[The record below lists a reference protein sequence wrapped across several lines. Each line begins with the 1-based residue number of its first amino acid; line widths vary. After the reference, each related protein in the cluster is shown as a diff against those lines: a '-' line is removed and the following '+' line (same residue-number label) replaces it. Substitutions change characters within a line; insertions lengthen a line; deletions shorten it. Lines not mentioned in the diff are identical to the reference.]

1 MNKNELVNNVMVSM
15 QEYLD
20 RKQQEQLKNVLVVNF
35 AGYELTQTE
44 TLPST
49 IVFDNE
55 YILKRFSI
63 DMLAKGIKKST
74 IEQYVRMAR
83 KFFRFT
89 NKNYREVTGQDIV
102 DFVAIYQYQY
112 NISNNYKST
121 MQKYLSSFFGWAYR
135 KRHIEDDIMRDVDPV
150 KPEQK
155 RKVRLTDMQVEDL
168 REAAKTLREKALL
181 EFMLSTGCR
190 VSEIILLNKT
200 DVDLHGGRVTI
211 YAEKTSSYRTGF
223 LNTKAKKALWQYINS
238 RTDDNEALF
247 VTARG
252 ACKRMSK
259 SSVEN
264 IVKSLGALAK
274 VPFITTVH
282 VYRKTFA
289 SIQYIK
295 TGDILYVS
303 KLLGHAS
310 TDVTIKYYLVDDID
324 EMQRKHDKAA

>member
-1 MNKNELVNNVMVSM
+1 MNKNELVNNVIMSM

-20 RKQQEQLKNVLVVNF
+20 CKQQERLKNILVVNF
-35 AGYELTQTE
+35 AGYELTQME

-55 YILKRFSI
+55 YILKRFGI

-74 IEQYVRMAR
+74 IEQYVRMVG
-83 KFFRFT
+83 KFFVIA
-89 NKNYREVTGQDIV
+89 NKNYREVIGQDIV
-102 DFVAIYQYQY
+102 DFVAIYQYQH
-112 NISNNYKST
+112 NISNNYKAT

-155 RKVRLTDMQVEDL
+155 CKVRLSDMQVEDI
-168 REAAKTLREKALL
+168 REAAQSLREKALL
-181 EFMLSTGCR
+181 ELMLSTGCR
-190 VSEIILLNKT
+190 VSEIVLLNIT

-223 LNTKAKKALWQYINS
+223 LNTKAKKALLQYINS
-238 RTDDNEALF
+238 RPDGCVALF
-247 VTARG
+247 VTERG
-252 ACKRMSK
+252 VPRRISK
-259 SSVEN
+259 SSIES
-264 IVKSLGALAK
+264 IVKDLGVLAK
-274 VPFITTVH
+274 IPVTTTVH

-324 EMQRKHDKAA
+324 DMQRKYDKAA